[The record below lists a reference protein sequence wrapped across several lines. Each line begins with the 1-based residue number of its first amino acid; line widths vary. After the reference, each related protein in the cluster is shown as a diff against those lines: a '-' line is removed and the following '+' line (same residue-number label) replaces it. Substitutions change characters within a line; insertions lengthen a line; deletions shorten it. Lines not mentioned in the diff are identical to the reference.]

1 MDLIP
6 GTRKVQTRKYVAF
19 AVLALT
25 LMGALVFTI
34 ITLSVK
40 KQPSE
45 TPPSNNENDNVSV
58 FKPADENAKEDD
70 KTTPPDTAEPID
82 TSGVNGMKYISKG
95 NGTCAII
102 AIGTCQDTELK
113 IPAYSP
119 AGDIV
124 VQISDS
130 AFENCTQLLAV
141 NIPATVKSIGA
152 GVFRGCA
159 NLVAINVDTD
169 NSVYCSVGGVLFSE
183 DKKVLVA
190 YPMNRPGN
198 NYLLPIDTRAV
209 AAYAF
214 EGALNLQTILYQGG
228 IKDFQKIEFLMGNGI
243 IDELMITCNYT
254 GSK

>member
-6 GTRKVQTRKYVAF
+6 GNKKLQTKRVVAF
-19 AVLALT
+19 AVLVLSIIGAIVLT
-25 LMGALVFTI
+25 V
-34 ITLSVK
+34 ITLNVN
-40 KQPSE
+40 QDPPE
-45 TPPSNNENDNVSV
+45 NDTPTEEQDNVSV
-58 FKPADENAKEDD
+58 FKPAEDEEASTD
-70 KTTPPDTAEPID
+70 KVTPPDTAEPID
-82 TSGVNGMKYISKG
+82 TSGVNGLKYLSKG

-119 AGDIV
+119 AGDLV

-190 YPMNRPGN
+190 YPMNRPGS
-198 NYLLPIDTRAV
+198 NYLLPVDTKAV

-214 EGALNLQTILYQGG
+214 EGALNIKTILYEGS
-228 IKDFQKIEFLMGNGI
+228 IKDFQKIDFLMGNGI
-243 IDELMITCNYT
+243 IDELMITCNYS